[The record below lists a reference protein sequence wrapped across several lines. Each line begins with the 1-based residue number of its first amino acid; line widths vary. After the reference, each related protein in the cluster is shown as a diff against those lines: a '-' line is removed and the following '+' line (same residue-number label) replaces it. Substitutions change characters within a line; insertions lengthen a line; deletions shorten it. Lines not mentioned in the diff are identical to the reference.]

1 MPGGLRAGQG
11 APSLFLLSFQSS
23 TQLAWH
29 GLGGGG
35 NPMLPPQHLVAHH
48 PGRGP
53 GAGRR
58 GQWACARFLWAH
70 ELGGWSV
77 GGWWYR
83 VWNWWRTPLFP
94 RAPHSPPNP
103 TGVSQGNNI
112 MLVASQPALQ
122 GSERKSYEIV
132 FREVRGT
139 GHPVS
144 DSPPPPPLLWSPAL
158 TPATLLLT
166 PPSSPQSPPPVPG
179 RQESGVGGRVAAEA
193 AHRA

>member
-1 MPGGLRAGQG
+1 
-11 APSLFLLSFQSS
+11 
-23 TQLAWH
+23 
-29 GLGGGG
+29 
-35 NPMLPPQHLVAHH
+35 MLPPQHLVAHY

-53 GAGRR
+53 AAGRS

-70 ELGGWSV
+70 EPG
-77 GGWWYR
+77 R
-83 VWNWWRTPLFP
+83 VERGRLVVRSLELVEDSTVPKGPSF
-94 RAPHSPPNP
+94 PPNP

-166 PPSSPQSPPPVPG
+166 PPSSPQSPPPAPG
-179 RQESGVGGRVAAEA
+179 RRELGGGLLQKQHTDPDRSPPHLYPHMLSSPHPGILAPA
-193 AHRA
+193 